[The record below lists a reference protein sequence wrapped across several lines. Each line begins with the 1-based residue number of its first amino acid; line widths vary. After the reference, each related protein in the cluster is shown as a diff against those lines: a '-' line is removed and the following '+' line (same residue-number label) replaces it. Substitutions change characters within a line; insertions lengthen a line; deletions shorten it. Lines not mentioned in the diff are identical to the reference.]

1 MKKATSLFFA
11 LLMSATFGQAQ
22 EIVSE
27 FWHENG
33 LYFNIHNI
41 VEANDNTLL
50 VECPLFESFP
60 YGIDL
65 GNMFYKVSLEGELM
79 DSLFIASDNV
89 PFRTL
94 FEPIPNDEKKYI
106 YGRVEQE
113 ESDSA
118 TYLRLT
124 ILDKDLNIMS
134 ETDVSITDF
143 LYDYVIT
150 SSDLFIDSYGDIIA
164 SYWCQQK
171 FYMLRIG
178 IDGTIKHRRMVEE
191 MASSGLMIQ
200 PRHTNVFC
208 NSPLTYYYLGFD
220 INNTGGLQTYF
231 IDSLFQVTNEHLYYN
246 TDSYS
251 WFRGGLQ
258 EHIVPFDSSTHLLAS
273 RYRKNYTHDC
283 TALTKFDN
291 QFNLLK
297 IKWFEEEPPFNSIA
311 PIQTIVAAPDTI
323 YYGFMTGTGS
333 PNQLALACFDADLNL
348 RWTRY
353 FLEPNMFHWAT
364 CLTLLRDGK
373 VAIGSYRY
381 GQNPGSISVVIIKD
395 ELWDVAENQDLVRP
409 YACFPNPAE
418 NELHLTFSPD
428 VTPMQIELYDLQ
440 GRLVRTQKNESESLN
455 MEDLPAGTYSMRVTM
470 KDGKVFSNKIVKKS

>member
-1 MKKATSLFFA
+1 MKKLTLIFT
-11 LLMSATFGQAQ
+11 LLITATFGQAQ
-22 EIVSE
+22 EIVTE

-33 LYFNIHNI
+33 LYCNIHNI

-50 VECPLFESFP
+50 VECPLFESFA

-65 GNMFYKVSLEGELM
+65 GNMFYKVSLEGELL

-89 PFRTL
+89 PLRTL
-94 FEPIPNDEKKYI
+94 FEPVPNDDKKYI
-106 YGRVEQE
+106 YGRVEQQ
-113 ESDSA
+113 ESDST

-124 ILDKDLNIMS
+124 TIDKDLNILS
-134 ETDVSITDF
+134 ELEVSITDF

-150 SSDLFIDSYGDIIA
+150 SSDLFIDPYGDIIA

-178 IDGTIKHRRMVEE
+178 IDGTIKHHRMVEE

-200 PRHTNVFC
+200 SQHTNVFC
-208 NSPLTYYYLGFD
+208 ESPLTYYYLGWK
-220 INNTGGLQTYF
+220 ISNNGGLQAYF
-231 IDSLFQVTNEHLYYN
+231 IDSLFQVTDEHLYYK

-251 WFRGGLQ
+251 WFSGGLQ
-258 EHIVPFDSSTHLLAS
+258 EHIVPFDNSTHLLAS
-273 RYRKNYTHDC
+273 RYKMNYTHEC
-283 TALTKFDN
+283 TALTMFDN

-297 IKWFEEEPPFNSIA
+297 MKWFEEEPPFNSIA

-353 FLEPNMFHWAT
+353 FLEPDMFHWAT
-364 CLTLLRDGK
+364 CMTLLHDGN

-381 GQNPGSISVVIIKD
+381 GQNLGSISVVIIKD
-395 ELWDVAENQDLVRP
+395 ELWDVDENQDFIRP
-409 YACFPNPAE
+409 YACFPNPVAD
-418 NELHLTFSPD
+418 ELHLTFSPD

-440 GRLVRTQKNESESLN
+440 GRLVRAQKNGLGSLN
-455 MEDLPAGTYSMRVTM
+455 MSDLPSGTYTMRVKM
-470 KDGKVFSNKIVKKS
+470 EDGKVFSDKIVKKS